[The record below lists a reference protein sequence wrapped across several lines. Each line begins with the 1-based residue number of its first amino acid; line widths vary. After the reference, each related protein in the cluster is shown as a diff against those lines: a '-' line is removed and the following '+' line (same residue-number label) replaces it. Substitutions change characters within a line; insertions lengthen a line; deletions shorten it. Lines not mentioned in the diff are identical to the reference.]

1 MIELKIVSSR
11 CMEKFK
17 WNLDNNWPHQ
27 AAIDFTERAKLSKAE
42 YYKKLVW
49 NSLLLCMGW
58 ELPETAVKNESGF

>member
-27 AAIDFTERAKLSKAE
+27 AAIDFTETAKLSKAE

-49 NSLLLCMGW
+49 TVEQPATM
-58 ELPETAVKNESGF
+58 